1 MSARAPAKPSTVKWF
16 RRLPP
21 EYYLTA
27 TEMENPVDRNTFLQ
41 YFDDNHYIIYTHLTW
56 PSQMHDTLLIKGVN
70 IFAIARVLTLLIN
83 KFSCICEGQP

>member
-1 MSARAPAKPSTVKWF
+1 MSAWAPATPSTVKWF

-41 YFDDNHYIIYTHLTW
+41 YFDD
-56 PSQMHDTLLIKGVN
+56 SLLINGVN